1 MTLQEIL
8 DKVSTTN
15 VNDLRLYFIT
25 RVLKDN
31 IKKSAKIID
40 KYLFKVYQVDIDDE
54 IRQYLYDLSIEQLD
68 KVIKKNYE
76 ILDYDVI
83 SDDTQHL
90 FTYSMQNKIFSFS
103 DVVCNQL
110 NTTPP
115 KMQSIE

>member
-83 SDDTQHL
+83 SDDT
-90 FTYSMQNKIFSFS
+90 
-103 DVVCNQL
+103 
-110 NTTPP
+110 
-115 KMQSIE
+115 

>member
-68 KVIKKNYE
+68 KVINLK
-76 ILDYDVI
+76 
-83 SDDTQHL
+83 SA
-90 FTYSMQNKIFSFS
+90 
-103 DVVCNQL
+103 
-110 NTTPP
+110 TPFP
-115 KMQSIE
+115 KCYLHKEEWTFDS

>member
-40 KYLFKVYQVDIDDE
+40 IYLFKVYQVDIDDE

-68 KVIKKNYE
+68 KVIKKTMKYL
-76 ILDYDVI
+76 IMTL
-83 SDDTQHL
+83 
-90 FTYSMQNKIFSFS
+90 
-103 DVVCNQL
+103 
-110 NTTPP
+110 
-115 KMQSIE
+115 

>member
-68 KVIKKNYE
+68 KVNLRIYNRLLLN
-76 ILDYDVI
+76 IL
-83 SDDTQHL
+83 
-90 FTYSMQNKIFSFS
+90 
-103 DVVCNQL
+103 
-110 NTTPP
+110 
-115 KMQSIE
+115 

>member
-54 IRQYLYDLSIEQLD
+54 I
-68 KVIKKNYE
+68 
-76 ILDYDVI
+76 
-83 SDDTQHL
+83 
-90 FTYSMQNKIFSFS
+90 
-103 DVVCNQL
+103 
-110 NTTPP
+110 
-115 KMQSIE
+115 